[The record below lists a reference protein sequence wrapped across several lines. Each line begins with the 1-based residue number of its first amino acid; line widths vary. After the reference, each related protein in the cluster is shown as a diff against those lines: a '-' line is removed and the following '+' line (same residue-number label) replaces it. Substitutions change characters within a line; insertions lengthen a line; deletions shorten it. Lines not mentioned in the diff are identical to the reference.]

1 METSSSPCASWSVR
15 PRGAGSN
22 GVQGPPSKTFP
33 DSRKVKSWKDLIFNI
48 VDLAKVEDEV
58 ISVDF
63 VAIFEV
69 GTADIFVRGV
79 WEEVMWGAL
88 WDR

>member
-1 METSSSPCASWSVR
+1 MLS
-15 PRGAGSN
+15 G
-22 GVQGPPSKTFP
+22 
-33 DSRKVKSWKDLIFNI
+33 KVLDGGQVLEDLIFNI

-69 GTADIFVRGV
+69 GTADICVKGV

>member
-1 METSSSPCASWSVR
+1 MQTIEAVRFGVAHLLLQASKRDMYWY
-15 PRGAGSN
+15 G
-22 GVQGPPSKTFP
+22 KM
-33 DSRKVKSWKDLIFNI
+33 DLIFNI

-69 GTADIFVRGV
+69 GTSDISVRGV
-79 WEEVMWGAL
+79 WEEVMWGSL

>member
-1 METSSSPCASWSVR
+1 M
-15 PRGAGSN
+15 
-22 GVQGPPSKTFP
+22 
-33 DSRKVKSWKDLIFNI
+33 KSQVLEDLIFNI
-48 VDLAKVEDEV
+48 VDLATVEDEV

-63 VAIFEV
+63 AAIFEV
-69 GTADIFVRGV
+69 GTADNCVRGV

>member
-1 METSSSPCASWSVR
+1 MLTATWVS
-15 PRGAGSN
+15 
-22 GVQGPPSKTFP
+22 T
-33 DSRKVKSWKDLIFNI
+33 SRKVKSWKDLIFNI

-69 GTADIFVRGV
+69 GTADICVRGV
-79 WEEVMWGAL
+79 WEEVMWGSL

>member
-1 METSSSPCASWSVR
+1 ME
-15 PRGAGSN
+15 
-22 GVQGPPSKTFP
+22 
-33 DSRKVKSWKDLIFNI
+33 DLIFNI

-58 ISVDF
+58 ISVDI
-63 VAIFEV
+63 VTEAVEV
-69 GTADIFVRGV
+69 GTSDICVRGV

>member
-1 METSSSPCASWSVR
+1 MRKNEADSRREFP
-15 PRGAGSN
+15 GSRILADLWLTATW
-22 GVQGPPSKTFP
+22 VST
-33 DSRKVKSWKDLIFNI
+33 SRKVKSWKDLIFNI